1 MGQRRR
7 SRGREINGVL
17 LLDKPIGYT
26 SNGALQ
32 RVKYLFQA
40 RKAGH
45 TGSLDPL
52 ASGMLPI
59 CFGHATKLSAFLLDA
74 DKRYVVRARL
84 GVKTD
89 TADADGKVI
98 ATAPVPTLSPPSIE
112 ATLAHFVGDIEQ
124 MPPMYSALKHQGR
137 RLYELARQGVE
148 VERERRP
155 VHVHALE
162 LRCLGDDELEL
173 DVRCSKGTY
182 VRTLVEDVADAL
194 GTVAHVTALRRL
206 AVGPY
211 EDAAMHTLEEL
222 EAVSAEGGSDAL
234 DGLLLPLDSAIAHWP
249 SLRLGAD
256 SAFYLR
262 NGQPVQ
268 VPRAPTCGLVRLYG
282 EDSSFIGMGQI
293 TDDGRVAPKRL
304 FQ

>member
-1 MGQRRR
+1 
-7 SRGREINGVL
+7 
-17 LLDKPIGYT
+17 
-26 SNGALQ
+26 
-32 RVKYLFQA
+32 
-40 RKAGH
+40 
-45 TGSLDPL
+45 
-52 ASGMLPI
+52 
-59 CFGHATKLSAFLLDA
+59 
-74 DKRYVVRARL
+74 
-84 GVKTD
+84 
-89 TADADGKVI
+89 
-98 ATAPVPTLSPPSIE
+98 
-112 ATLAHFVGDIEQ
+112 
-124 MPPMYSALKHQGR
+124 
-137 RLYELARQGVE
+137 
-148 VERERRP
+148 

-206 AVGPY
+206 SVGPY